1 MKKLI
6 FLLIL
11 IPNIIYAKETFAK
24 ETFDSFAARLDS
36 WAQGLNG
43 FVVSTGKDVTID
55 LGKNANVIKGMEFT
69 AAQEGQELLHPVTG
83 KSLGRK
89 KVETGKVIISSVEAK
104 YSVCSIK
111 ENKGIGKG
119 NQISHIYP
127 VPVSIKTNLLE
138 ESETAQLRYALFK
151 QGALVERDTSD
162 YSIVCGR
169 EKEGANIAKCSLTFN
184 GSEIFSDDIAVKGV
198 KIIRTAKNVDNIKPY
213 KIETTAYGMAVGY
226 FLGKDNDYLVAV
238 NERTSIIVYEL
249 KDGILVEKASVN
261 SIGENIVNIE
271 ALDLNNNGKDE
282 LFVSAVTKKNQ
293 PASYIF
299 EYDNG
304 EFKILQKEIPYFF
317 RTYYAAGRKNI
328 ICQSY
333 TEGAMTGMIYGV
345 EYKDDEKKYSFTT
358 PYSRSYGAAIYGFGL
373 IKGSENRD
381 DEIMFFNRHGELSLS
396 DGEKIK
402 IYKELDCGNTPN
414 YLEYSEKL
422 NTGINVAATGESAGF
437 FVYDEQSIIVPVYQR
452 IIQMTDGS
460 IMLYSNKLAKM
471 NVIGKYKA
479 AKIGSYFFTN
489 KMVPVWEKNL
499 SGTAVAD
506 IDITCDGSH
515 LAYILSNNK
524 NGLSKSFLYVIDSNL

>member
-6 FLLIL
+6 LFLIL
-11 IPNIIYAKETFAK
+11 IPNIIYGK

-36 WAQGLNG
+36 WTQGLNG
-43 FVVSTGKDVTID
+43 YVVSSGKDVTID
-55 LGKNANVIKGMEFT
+55 LGNNANVIKGMEFT
-69 AAQEGQELLHPVTG
+69 ATKEGQELLHPVTG
-83 KSLGRK
+83 KFLGRK
-89 KVETGKVIISSVEAK
+89 KIETGKIVINSVEAK

-151 QGALVERDTSD
+151 QGTLVESEKSD

-169 EKEGANIAKCSLTFN
+169 EKEGDNTAKCSLTFK

-198 KIIRTAKNVDNIKPY
+198 KIITTAKNVDKIKPY
-213 KIETTAYGMAVGY
+213 KIETSAYGMAIGY
-226 FLGKDNDYLVAV
+226 FLGKDNGYLVAV
-238 NERTSIIVYEL
+238 NERTSVIVYEL
-249 KDGILVEKASVN
+249 KDGLLIEKASVH

-317 RTYYAAGRKNI
+317 RTYYVAGRKNI

-345 EYKDDEKKYSFTT
+345 EYKEDEKKYLFTT

-396 DGEKIK
+396 DGENIK

-422 NTGINVAATGESAGF
+422 NTGVNVAATGDSSGF

-452 IIQMTDGS
+452 IIQMPDGS

-479 AKIGSYFFTN
+479 AKIGSYFFTD
-489 KMVPVWEKNL
+489 KMVPVWEKSL
-499 SGTAVAD
+499 SGTAVAE
-506 IDITCDGSH
+506 IDVTSDGSH

>member
-1 MKKLI
+1 MKKIIL
-6 FLLIL
+6 LLIL
-11 IPNIIYAKETFAK
+11 IPNIIYANETF
-24 ETFDSFAARLDS
+24 ESFAARVES

-43 FVVSTGKDVTID
+43 YVVSSGKDVTID

-69 AAQEGQELLHPVTG
+69 ATKEGQELLHPVTG

-89 KVETGKVIISSVEAK
+89 KVETGKIVINSVEAK

-111 ENKGIGKG
+111 ENKGITKG

-138 ESETAQLRYALFK
+138 ESETAQLKYALFK
-151 QGALVERDTSD
+151 QGALVESETSD
-162 YSIVCGR
+162 YYITCSR
-169 EKEGANIAKCSLTFN
+169 EKSGDNTAKCSLTYK
-184 GSEIFSDDIAVKGV
+184 GSEIFSNNIAVKGI
-198 KIIRTAKNVDNIKPY
+198 KIITTAKNIDKIKPY
-213 KIETTAYGMAVGY
+213 KIDSSAYGLAIGY
-226 FLGKDNDYLVAV
+226 FLGKDNNYFVAV
-238 NERTSIIVYEL
+238 NERSSVIVYEL
-249 KDGILVEKASVN
+249 KDGVLKEKSSIN
-261 SIGENIVNIE
+261 SIGEKVVNIE

-282 LFVSAVTKKNQ
+282 LFVSAVTKKNK

-304 EFKILQKEIPYFF
+304 EFKILQQDIPYFF
-317 RTYYAAGRKNI
+317 RTYYATGKKNI

-345 EYKDDEKKYSFTT
+345 EYKEDEKKYSFVT

-381 DEIMFFNRHGELSLS
+381 DEIIFFNRHGELSLS
-396 DGEKIK
+396 DGENIK
-402 IYKELDCGNTPN
+402 IYKELDYGNTPN
-414 YLEYSEKL
+414 YIEYAEKL
-422 NTGINVAATGESAGF
+422 NTGVNVAATGESAGF

-452 IIQMTDGS
+452 IIQMPDGS

-471 NVIGKYKA
+471 NVIGKYKG
-479 AKIGSYFFTN
+479 AKIGSYFFTD
-489 KMVPVWEKNL
+489 KMVPVWEKSL

-506 IDITCDGSH
+506 IDVTSDGSH
-515 LAYILSNNK
+515 LAYILSHNK
-524 NGLSKSFLYVIDSNL
+524 NGLSKSFLYVIDK

>member
-6 FLLIL
+6 LILIL
-11 IPNIIYAKETFAK
+11 IPNILYAK
-24 ETFDSFAARLDS
+24 ETFDSFAARTDS

-43 FVVSTGKDVTID
+43 YVVSSGKDVTID
-55 LGKNANVIKGMEFT
+55 LGKNANVVKGMEFIT
-69 AAQEGQELLHPVTG
+69 TKDGQELLHPVTG

-89 KVETGKVIISSVEAK
+89 KVETGKIIINRVEEK
-104 YSVCSIK
+104 YSICSIK

-151 QGALVERDTSD
+151 QGALVESDSSD

-169 EKEGANIAKCSLTFN
+169 EKQGANTAKCSLTYKGN
-184 GSEIFSDDIAVKGV
+184 EIFSDDIAVKGV
-198 KIIRTAKNVDNIKPY
+198 KIITTAKNVDALKPY
-213 KIETTAYGMAVGY
+213 KIETSAYGMAIGY
-226 FLGKDNDYLVAV
+226 FTGKENGYLVAV
-238 NERTSIIVYEL
+238 NERSSVIVYEI
-249 KDGILVEKASVN
+249 KEDVLVEKTSIN
-261 SIGENIVNIE
+261 SIAENIVNIE
-271 ALDLNNNGKDE
+271 AVDLNNNGKDE
-282 LFVSAVTKKNQ
+282 LFISAVTKKNQ

-304 EFKILQKEIPYFF
+304 EFKILQKDIPYFF
-317 RTYYAAGRKNI
+317 RTYYVAGKKNI

-345 EYKDDEKKYSFTT
+345 EYKKDENKYSFTT

-396 DGEKIK
+396 DGENIK

-422 NTGINVAATGESAGF
+422 NTGVNVAATGDSAGF

-452 IIQMTDGS
+452 IIQMPDGS
-460 IMLYSNKLAKM
+460 IMLYSNKLVKM

-479 AKIGSYFFTN
+479 AKIGSYFFTD

-499 SGTAVAD
+499 SGTAVAE
-506 IDITCDGSH
+506 IDVTSDGSH
-515 LAYILSNNK
+515 LAYIVSKNK
-524 NGLSKSFLYVIDSNL
+524 NGLSKSYLYVIDSNI

>member
-1 MKKLI
+1 MKKMI

-11 IPNIIYAKETFAK
+11 IPNIIYAK

-36 WAQGLNG
+36 WAQGLHG
-43 FVVSTGKDVTID
+43 YVVSAGGDVTID
-55 LGKNANVIKGMEFT
+55 LGRNANVVKGMEFT
-69 AAQEGQELLHPVTG
+69 VTEERQELLHPVTG

-89 KVETGKVIISSVEAK
+89 KVETGKVVISSVEEK
-104 YSVCSIK
+104 YSICSVK
-111 ENKGIGKG
+111 ENKGIVKG
-119 NQISHIYP
+119 NQITHIYP

-138 ESETAQLRYALFK
+138 ESETAQLKYALFK
-151 QGALVERDTSD
+151 QGTLVESDASD

-169 EKEGANIAKCSLTFN
+169 QSQGENTAKCSLTYK
-184 GSEIFSDDIAVKGV
+184 GSEIFSDEIAVKGV
-198 KIIRTAKNVDNIKPY
+198 KITTTAKNIEDIKPY
-213 KIETTAYGMAVGY
+213 KIETSAYGMALGY
-226 FLGKDNDYLVAV
+226 FTGKDNDYMVAV
-238 NERTSIIVYEL
+238 NKRSSVILYEL

-293 PASYIF
+293 PSSYIF
-299 EYDNG
+299 EYENG
-304 EFKILQKEIPYFF
+304 EFKILQKDIPYFF
-317 RTYYAAGRKNI
+317 RTYYVAGKKNI

-345 EYKDDEKKYSFTT
+345 EYKTEENKYLFST

-396 DGEKIK
+396 NGENIK
-402 IYKELDCGNTPN
+402 VYNELDYGNTPN
-414 YLEYSEKL
+414 YIEYSEKL
-422 NTGINVAATGESAGF
+422 NTGVNVAATGDSSGF

-452 IIQMTDGS
+452 IIQMDDGS

-479 AKIGSYFFTN
+479 AKIGSYFFTD
-489 KMVPVWEKNL
+489 KMVPVWEKKISAN
-499 SGTAVAD
+499 AVSD
-506 IDITCDGSH
+506 IDITSDGRYI
-515 LAYILSNNK
+515 AYIISNNK
-524 NGLSKSFLYVIDSNL
+524 NGLSKSFLYIVDRNI

>member
-6 FLLIL
+6 LLLIL

-24 ETFDSFAARLDS
+24 ETFDNFAARIDS

-43 FVVSTGKDVTID
+43 YVVSSGKDVTID
-55 LGKNANVIKGMEFT
+55 LGKNANVIKGMVFT
-69 AAQEGQELLHPVTG
+69 ASKEGQELLHPVTG
-83 KSLGRK
+83 KSLGIK
-89 KVETGKVIISSVEAK
+89 KVETGKIIIESVEAK

-111 ENKGIGKG
+111 ENKGISKG

-127 VPVSIKTNLLE
+127 VSVSIKTNLLE

-151 QGALVERDTSD
+151 QGSLVESEKSD

-169 EKEGANIAKCSLTFN
+169 EKEGANTAKCSLTFKGN
-184 GSEIFSDDIAVKGV
+184 EIFSDDIAVKGV
-198 KIIRTAKNVDNIKPY
+198 KIITTAKNVDNIKPY
-213 KIETTAYGMAVGY
+213 KIETSAYGMAIGY
-226 FLGKDNDYLVAV
+226 FLGKDNGYLVAV
-238 NERTSIIVYEL
+238 NERTLVIVYAL
-249 KDGILVEKASVN
+249 KDGLLVEKASVN

-282 LFVSAVTKKNQ
+282 LFISAVTKKNQ

-317 RTYYAAGRKNI
+317 RTYYVAGRKNI

-345 EYKDDEKKYSFTT
+345 EYKEDEKKYSFIT

-396 DGEKIK
+396 DGENIK

-422 NTGINVAATGESAGF
+422 NTGVNVAATGESAGF

-452 IIQMTDGS
+452 IIQMPDGS

-479 AKIGSYFFTN
+479 AKIGSYFFTD

-506 IDITCDGSH
+506 IDVTSDGSH

>member
-6 FLLIL
+6 LLFIL
-11 IPNIIYAKETFAK
+11 IPNIIYAKETF
-24 ETFDSFAARLDS
+24 ESFAARTES

-43 FVVSTGKDVTID
+43 FVVSSGNDVIID

-69 AAQEGQELLHPVTG
+69 ASKEGQELLHPVTG

-89 KVETGKVIISSVEAK
+89 RVETGKIVIDSVEAK

-138 ESETAQLRYALFK
+138 ESETAQLKYTLFR
-151 QGALVERDTSD
+151 QGALVEQDTSD

-169 EKEGANIAKCSLTFN
+169 EKQGANTAKCSLTYK

-198 KIIRTAKNVDNIKPY
+198 KIITTAKNVDNVKPY
-213 KIETTAYGMAVGY
+213 KIETTAYGLALGY
-226 FLGKDNDYLVAV
+226 FLGKDSPYLVAV
-238 NERTSIIVYEL
+238 NERSSVIVYEL
-249 KDGILVEKASVN
+249 KDGLLIEKASVN
-261 SIGENIVNIE
+261 SIGEKIVNIE

-299 EYDNG
+299 EYNNG
-304 EFKILQKEIPYFF
+304 KFEMLQNNIPYFF
-317 RTYYAAGRKNI
+317 RTYYVAGRKNI

-345 EYKDDEKKYSFTT
+345 EYEEDEKKYSFST

-381 DEIMFFNRHGELSLS
+381 DKIMFFNRHGVLSLS
-396 DGEKIK
+396 DGENIN

-422 NTGINVAATGESAGF
+422 NTGVNVAATGESAGF

-452 IIQMTDGS
+452 IIQMPDGS
-460 IMLYSNKLAKM
+460 IILYSNKLVKM
-471 NVIGKYKA
+471 NVIGRYKA
-479 AKIGSYFFTN
+479 AKIGSYFFTD

-506 IDITCDGSH
+506 IDVTSDGSH

-524 NGLSKSFLYVIDSNL
+524 NGLSKSFLYVIDSSI